1 MRDPEQFERLLDAV
15 LAGHPPPPEAWAP
28 FRDRMAVL
36 ITDLSGFT
44 RITRELGIEGMVA
57 LLHGMRRIALP
68 ILASHG
74 GILVKYQADDLFATF
89 PTAPAALRCALD
101 LLRAFEDP
109 RPPLPAEVRLCMGI
123 GCGEILWWGDHDLYG
138 EEVNLAS
145 KLGEDTAGPC
155 QILLTEPAV
164 RDIAAAH
171 PLARFAPCPA
181 LGVGGKEY
189 TYFRYEDGF

>member
-15 LAGHPPPPEAWAP
+15 LRGCPPPPEAWSP

-44 RITRELGIEGMVA
+44 RITRELGIERMVA

-74 GILVKYQADDLFATF
+74 GVLVKYQADDLFAAF
-89 PTAPAALRCALD
+89 PTAPDALRCALD
-101 LLRAFEDP
+101 LLRAFETPD
-109 RPPLPAEVRLCMGI
+109 PPLPAEIRLCMGI
-123 GCGEILWWGDHDLYG
+123 GCGDILWWGDHDLYG

-145 KLGEDTAGPC
+145 KLGEDTAGAC
-155 QILLTEPAV
+155 QILLTDSAAQEV
-164 RDIAAAH
+164 KAAH
-171 PLARFAPCPA
+171 GQVRLSSCPPLN
-181 LGVGGKEY
+181 VGGRAY
-189 TYFRYEDGF
+189 AYFSYEGGF